1 MGNGFGSS
9 VRRFASSEH
18 TIGGLWWE
26 RDGSLRAWRRADPV
40 QVEHTTPSIRLLLQQ
55 ALGAEP
61 QVVDVAAERSDPFPK
76 DLGGRP
82 RLD

>member
-1 MGNGFGSS
+1 
-9 VRRFASSEH
+9 
-18 TIGGLWWE
+18 
-26 RDGSLRAWRRADPV
+26 V

>member
-1 MGNGFGSS
+1 MASDHPLDVSPQASIPSADSGGNVTEVSGP
-9 VRRFASSEH
+9 
-18 TIGGLWWE
+18 GG
-26 RDGSLRAWRRADPV
+26 GPIPV